1 MSSPIRSGRQS
12 PPGNCATTSRSNSA
26 PVFEFPA
33 VDCQADICEIQAA
46 GYENGNLNA
55 VIYNFQMIVN
65 AMHQQPWWNAL
76 GFDEQTLS
84 TPEKQGRPLFIVYI
98 TRK

>member
-12 PPGNCATTSRSNSA
+12 PPRDYLAEQLGTR
-26 PVFEFPA
+26 FEFPA

-55 VIYNFQMIVN
+55 DIHNFQMIVN

-84 TPEKQGRPLFIVYI
+84 TTEKQGRPLFIVYI